1 MTVAR
6 KGGSLDSP
14 PPQKKNKKQKK
25 KKEKKETFLD
35 LNLKSMTSLEIWR
48 MFQHSF
54 DWPGCVCGVVRN
66 IKVVMA
72 DNTVSSFELNFYKR

>member
-1 MTVAR
+1 MPLMKFTGR
-6 KGGSLDSP
+6 HDSGKNGWQFVTP
-14 PPQKKNKKQKK
+14 PPQKKKKK

-54 DWPGCVCGVVRN
+54 D
-66 IKVVMA
+66 
-72 DNTVSSFELNFYKR
+72 